1 MISFGLWLVESDV
14 IWARIGEE
22 RCHLGWDWWRVMS
35 FGLGLVESD
44 FICVVIGG
52 E

>member
-1 MISFGLWLVESDV
+1 MSFGLGLVERDI
-14 IWARIGEE
+14 IWGGIGEE
-22 RCHLGWDWWRVMS
+22 GCNLGWDCWRGMS